1 VGTGSAF
8 TAKLLQRR
16 ARRHKR
22 FPQSSEQP
30 MCHLI
35 FGVDKAKTAAIAQ
48 NHISWKKNRGMKS
61 IKIGFDPVLPWRF

>member
-1 VGTGSAF
+1 MGSAF
-8 TAKLLQRR
+8 TAKLVQRR
-16 ARRHKR
+16 ARYCKR

-35 FGVDKAKTAAIAQ
+35 FGGDGAKTVAIAQ

-61 IKIGFDPVLPWRF
+61 GKIGFDPVLPWRF